1 MKRNLIM
8 MLAAAVMMAVSCEKN
23 DGPKTAEVSI
33 CLQKDGAALAV
44 EGLTVSL
51 RDIGG
56 TASYE
61 ALTDAAGVALFV
73 IPSGNYEASVSSKI
87 VEDGNV
93 KNFNG
98 VNSSISVI
106 AGAPVSFNLAVVE
119 SDASQVIIKELYV
132 GGCPKD
138 DGSGVYQVDN
148 YVILYNNSD
157 VEADASDVCFAFATP
172 FNSYGT
178 NKYITDG
185 VLMYEPQGWLPA
197 GYAIWWFQKGTSV
210 KIAPYSQIVIAINGA
225 IDHTATYSQSVDL
238 SNADY
243 AMYDIESG
251 FKNATSYPAPSESI
265 PQSNYLKSYLY
276 GMGNAWPLSKIAPAF
291 YIFRDANCEAFAK
304 DATNYDYTES
314 QTLPVTKVAQDKVID
329 AIEVFAIGKE
339 DANKKRLPANID
351 AGYVMFLNKLGYSLY
366 RNVDKE
372 ATEAIEGN
380 ADKLVY
386 NYAGGTEITT
396 GQSTDPSG
404 IDAEASIAK
413 GAKIIYLDTNNS
425 TKDFHQRA
433 KASLRK

>member
-8 MLAAAVMMAVSCEKN
+8 LLAAAVIMAVSCEKN

-61 ALTDAAGVALFV
+61 AATDAAGVALFV
-73 IPSGNYEASVSSKI
+73 LPSGNYEASVSSKI

-106 AGAPVSFNLAVVE
+106 AGTPVSFNLAVVE

-138 DGSGVYQVDN
+138 DGSGAYQVDN

-172 FNSYGT
+172 MNSYAT
-178 NKYITDG
+178 NKYVTDG
-185 VLMYEPQGWLPA
+185 VLMYESQGWLPA
-197 GYAIWWFQKGTSV
+197 GFAIWWFQKGTSV
-210 KIAPYSQIVIAINGA
+210 KIAPYSQIVISIFGA

-251 FKNATSYPAPSESI
+251 FKNANNYPAPSESI
-265 PQSNYLKSYLY
+265 PQSNYLKTYLY
-276 GMGNAWPLSKIAPAF
+276 GMGNAWPISKIAPAF

-314 QTLPVTKVAQDKVID
+314 QTLPVAKVAQDKVID
-329 AIEVFAIGKE
+329 AVEVFAIGKE
-339 DANKKRLPANID
+339 DSNIKRFPAKID
-351 AGYVMFLNKLGYSLY
+351 AGYVMFSTKLGYTLY

-386 NYAGGTEITT
+386 NYAGGTEITN